1 MPHTTFITGNL
12 TILLASIKTKL
23 DNDNKGE
30 AKSKQY
36 HSRIL
41 SMLHPMGGLPL
52 LRQGE
57 HLSPT
62 RQAYVRAGYRTR
74 NFFITIH
81 YTTAAVE

>member
-1 MPHTTFITGNL
+1 MPYTTFITGNL

-23 DNDNKGE
+23 DMTIRVKLNQ
-30 AKSKQY
+30 S
-36 HSRIL
+36 STTRIS

-81 YTTAAVE
+81 YTTATVE